1 MTSNRLIAET
11 NATAASEEHRRGC
24 DDAHELA
31 LAADRDGFLS
41 ALVTSDHA
49 SCLGAYGAGTLFAQW
64 RAGPLQ
70 DRPDTVALCC
80 EVENL

>member
-1 MTSNRLIAET
+1 VTSNRLIAET
-11 NATAASEEHRRGC
+11 ATVSFQHWSRQIMFRAWA
-24 DDAHELA
+24 
-31 LAADRDGFLS
+31 
-41 ALVTSDHA
+41 
-49 SCLGAYGAGTLFAQW
+49 AYGAGILFAQW